1 MNTLGSSKVASQAQH
16 YANSKAEL
24 IEGMRYTELAS
35 QAKTNI
41 AGSSFYEE
49 VIVGNETAMPG
60 NTNIK
65 QKTCVVNVYEGSET
79 TPRASLT
86 FKRYSVS
93 SGSSVPAGSIIP
105 WYGNLANIPD
115 GFALCDGN
123 KEKSTISGSKYFSE
137 IVVSGESAYG
147 DSLKKKDCTIRVFY
161 DSENFPRSTLT
172 LSRFHTET
180 SSGSSGSWVESFPAS
195 GTAPSDG
202 IIVCTSRWNT
212 YMSITIS
219 GKMRTEVNRRD
230 KYGQGVTNA
239 TCPIAKGEP
248 YSISGAGRICFFK
261 L

>member
-1 MNTLGSSKVASQAQH
+1 MLAFSTAKVSQAGIHAADSSRITIQAQQYAASEADLLQH
-16 YANSKAEL
+16 SAYDKL
-24 IEGMRYTELAS
+24 
-35 QAKTNI
+35 
-41 AGSSFYEE
+41 SS
-49 VIVGNETAMPG
+49 
-60 NTNIK
+60 
-65 QKTCVVNVYEGSET
+65 
-79 TPRASLT
+79 
-86 FKRYSVS
+86 
-93 SGSSVPAGSIIP
+93 
-105 WYGNLANIPD
+105 
-115 GFALCDGN
+115 

-137 IVVSGESAYG
+137 IVVSGESAYE

-161 DSENFPRSTLT
+161 DSENLPRSTLT

-195 GTAPSDG
+195 GTAPSEG

-212 YMSITIS
+212 DMSITIS
-219 GKMRTEVNRRD
+219 GKMRTNVNRRD

>member
-1 MNTLGSSKVASQAQH
+1 MYHPSTPPKFCAHKASAVLAVVIVLGAVSSMLAFSTAKVSQAGIHAADSSRITIQAQQYAASEADLLQH
-16 YANSKAEL
+16 SAYDKL
-24 IEGMRYTELAS
+24 
-35 QAKTNI
+35 
-41 AGSSFYEE
+41 SS
-49 VIVGNETAMPG
+49 
-60 NTNIK
+60 
-65 QKTCVVNVYEGSET
+65 
-79 TPRASLT
+79 
-86 FKRYSVS
+86 
-93 SGSSVPAGSIIP
+93 
-105 WYGNLANIPD
+105 
-115 GFALCDGN
+115 

-137 IVVSGESAYG
+137 IVVSGESAYE

-161 DSENFPRSTLT
+161 DSENLPRSTLT

-195 GTAPSDG
+195 GTAPSEG

-212 YMSITIS
+212 DMSITIS
-219 GKMRTEVNRRD
+219 GKRRTNVNRRD

>member
-1 MNTLGSSKVASQAQH
+1 MLAFSTAKVSQAGIHAADSSRITIQAQQYAASEADLLQH
-16 YANSKAEL
+16 SAYDKL
-24 IEGMRYTELAS
+24 
-35 QAKTNI
+35 
-41 AGSSFYEE
+41 SS
-49 VIVGNETAMPG
+49 
-60 NTNIK
+60 
-65 QKTCVVNVYEGSET
+65 
-79 TPRASLT
+79 
-86 FKRYSVS
+86 
-93 SGSSVPAGSIIP
+93 
-105 WYGNLANIPD
+105 
-115 GFALCDGN
+115 

-161 DSENFPRSTLT
+161 DSENLPRSILT

>member
-1 MNTLGSSKVASQAQH
+1 MYYRSTPPKFCVHKASAVLAVVIVLGAVSSMLAFSTAKVSQAGIHAADSSRITIQAQQYAASEADLLQH
-16 YANSKAEL
+16 SAYDKL
-24 IEGMRYTELAS
+24 
-35 QAKTNI
+35 
-41 AGSSFYEE
+41 SS
-49 VIVGNETAMPG
+49 
-60 NTNIK
+60 
-65 QKTCVVNVYEGSET
+65 
-79 TPRASLT
+79 
-86 FKRYSVS
+86 
-93 SGSSVPAGSIIP
+93 
-105 WYGNLANIPD
+105 
-115 GFALCDGN
+115 

-161 DSENFPRSTLT
+161 DSENLPRSTLT

-219 GKMRTEVNRRD
+219 GKVRTEVNSRD

>member
-1 MNTLGSSKVASQAQH
+1 MIVLGAVSSMLAFSTAKVSQAGIHAADSSRITIQAQQYAASEADLLQH
-16 YANSKAEL
+16 SAYDKL
-24 IEGMRYTELAS
+24 
-35 QAKTNI
+35 
-41 AGSSFYEE
+41 SS
-49 VIVGNETAMPG
+49 
-60 NTNIK
+60 
-65 QKTCVVNVYEGSET
+65 
-79 TPRASLT
+79 
-86 FKRYSVS
+86 
-93 SGSSVPAGSIIP
+93 
-105 WYGNLANIPD
+105 
-115 GFALCDGN
+115 

-137 IVVSGESAYG
+137 IVVSGESACG

-161 DSENFPRSTLT
+161 DSENLPRSTLT

-219 GKMRTEVNRRD
+219 GKVRTEVNRRD

>member
-1 MNTLGSSKVASQAQH
+1 MLAFSTAKVSQAGMRAADSSKITLQAQQ
-16 YANSKAEL
+16 YA
-24 IEGMRYTELAS
+24 AS
-35 QAKTNI
+35 EADLLQHSAYDKL
-41 AGSSFYEE
+41 SS
-49 VIVGNETAMPG
+49 
-60 NTNIK
+60 
-65 QKTCVVNVYEGSET
+65 
-79 TPRASLT
+79 
-86 FKRYSVS
+86 
-93 SGSSVPAGSIIP
+93 
-105 WYGNLANIPD
+105 
-115 GFALCDGN
+115 

-161 DSENFPRSTLT
+161 DSENLPRSTLT

-239 TCPIAKGEP
+239 TCPIAKGES
-248 YSISGAGRICFFK
+248 YSISGASRICFFK

>member
-1 MNTLGSSKVASQAQH
+1 MFYPSTPPPKFCAHKASAVLAVVIVLGAVSSMLAFSTAKATHAGMRATDSSRITLQAQQ
-16 YANSKAEL
+16 YA
-24 IEGMRYTELAS
+24 AS
-35 QAKTNI
+35 EADLLQHSAYDKL
-41 AGSSFYEE
+41 SS
-49 VIVGNETAMPG
+49 
-60 NTNIK
+60 
-65 QKTCVVNVYEGSET
+65 
-79 TPRASLT
+79 
-86 FKRYSVS
+86 
-93 SGSSVPAGSIIP
+93 
-105 WYGNLANIPD
+105 
-115 GFALCDGN
+115 

-161 DSENFPRSTLT
+161 DSENLPRSTLT

-212 YMSITIS
+212 DMSITIS
-219 GKMRTEVNRRD
+219 GKSRTNVNRRD

>member
-1 MNTLGSSKVASQAQH
+1 MYHSSTPPKLCAHKASAVLAVVIVLGAVSSLLAFSTAKVSQAGIH
-16 YANSKAEL
+16 AANSSRITIQAQQ
-24 IEGMRYTELAS
+24 YAAS
-35 QAKTNI
+35 EADLLQHSAYDKL
-41 AGSSFYEE
+41 SS
-49 VIVGNETAMPG
+49 
-60 NTNIK
+60 
-65 QKTCVVNVYEGSET
+65 
-79 TPRASLT
+79 
-86 FKRYSVS
+86 
-93 SGSSVPAGSIIP
+93 
-105 WYGNLANIPD
+105 
-115 GFALCDGN
+115 

-161 DSENFPRSTLT
+161 DSENLPRSTLT

-180 SSGSSGSWVESFPAS
+180 SSGSSGSWVDAFPDS

-219 GKMRTEVNRRD
+219 GKMRTEVNRRA

>member
-1 MNTLGSSKVASQAQH
+1 MLAFSAAKVSQAGMRVANSSKITLQAQQ
-16 YANSKAEL
+16 YAASEADLLSHSPYDKLSSKAKS
-24 IEGMRYTELAS
+24 A
-35 QAKTNI
+35 
-41 AGSSFYEE
+41 
-49 VIVGNETAMPG
+49 
-60 NTNIK
+60 
-65 QKTCVVNVYEGSET
+65 
-79 TPRASLT
+79 
-86 FKRYSVS
+86 
-93 SGSSVPAGSIIP
+93 IP
-105 WYGNLANIPD
+105 
-115 GFALCDGN
+115 
-123 KEKSTISGSKYFSE
+123 GSKYSSE
-137 IVVSGESAYG
+137 IVVGGESTYD

-161 DSENFPRSTLT
+161 DSENLPRSTLT

-219 GKMRTEVNRRD
+219 GKVRTEVNRRD

-248 YSISGAGRICFFK
+248 YSISGASRICFFK